1 VILRKQY
8 SGRKFF
14 GFFPVIFG
22 RFLRESTGIDWKKSG
37 QSGSEYCFHVPAISG
52 VFLQDPVT
60 FPHLS
65 CRIPRNLVA
74 GIIDLGTLKICISKY
89 ENSNDLLCEKNVHL
103 IELISLFHYSR
114 LFVDNEQIEDII
126 NEMGLRSYMTLL
138 YLIFHDMSEYEN
150 NTYVY
155 VNSMMNDSH
164 VKF

>member
-1 VILRKQY
+1 VILWKQY
-8 SGRKFF
+8 SGW
-14 GFFPVIFG
+14 
-22 RFLRESTGIDWKKSG
+22 FLLESTGIRQESIGKNPNNFR
-37 QSGSEYCFHVPAISG
+37 SEYCFHVPAISG